1 MIYIKEKDYYN
12 ISNLY
17 KSKQYIYIKKNIIIT
32 TIIYQNTYIF
42 SSFGTSL

>member
-17 KSKQYIYIKKNIIIT
+17 KSKQYIYKKNIIIT
-32 TIIYQNTYIF
+32 TIIYQNKYIF